1 MLFFQLPT
9 LCSVPQTHRP
19 PLAVDAWPS
28 DPRAG
33 RLLDVF
39 RKRQG
44 ETIMTAFSGGI
55 DSTLVAA
62 AARRVLGRDAAPAAV
77 GDSRSL
83 PRRELEQVRQLAEQ
97 LDLLL
102 IEVQPGEQL
111 DPDYQKNAA
120 DRCYFCKTHLYDTL
134 QQTARQR
141 GIATIANGTNLDDQ
155 GDHRPGL
162 RAADEAAVIS
172 PLVEAELTKQDVRD
186 VARMLGLPNWD
197 KPAAACLASRLPYGT
212 PVTAER
218 LERVEEAE
226 NALADLGFTGF
237 RVRHH
242 EEVAR
247 LEIPLDQLD
256 RVMAADMRQRVV
268 EALKAVGYVYVSLDL
283 EGFRS
288 GSGNV
293 TLTVGGA

>member
-1 MLFFQLPT
+1 MTQLLSQSEP
-9 LCSVPQTHRP
+9 
-19 PLAVDAWPS
+19 AEAWPD
-28 DPRAG
+28 DPRVD
-33 RLLDVF
+33 RLLEVF
-39 RKRQG
+39 RQRQG
-44 ETIMTAFSGGI
+44 LTVMTAFSGGI

-83 PRRELEQVRQLAEQ
+83 PRRELQEVRQLAEQ
-97 LDLLL
+97 LDLKLL
-102 IEVQPGEQL
+102 EVQPGEQL
-111 DPDYQKNAA
+111 DPDYQKNAG
-120 DRCYFCKTHLYDTL
+120 DRCYFCKTHLYNTL
-134 QQTARQR
+134 QQTARTL
-141 GIATIANGTNLDDQ
+141 GITAIANGTNLDDQ

-162 RAADEAAVIS
+162 KAADEADVIS
-172 PLVEAELTKQDVRD
+172 PLVEAKLNKQDVRD
-186 VARMLGLPNWD
+186 VARLLGLPNWD

-218 LERVEEAE
+218 LEQVEQAE
-226 NALADLGFTGF
+226 NTLADLGFTGF

-247 LEIPLDQLD
+247 LEIPLDQFARLSESG
-256 RVMAADMRQRVV
+256 MRERVV
-268 EALKAVGYVYVSLDL
+268 DGLKAAGYTYISLDL

-293 TLTVGGA
+293 TLTVGES